1 MASLLLNRSI
11 VTVTRSWGLG
21 QLHVI
26 CVRVQYYSKIV
37 GLLNVVTND
46 FVGLQRADR
55 LRHESMTAILYKF
68 DSTYWGKIS
77 ENVQHKT
84 KMLGRSEFLI
94 IYDFCMML
102 IDYYS

>member
-1 MASLLLNRSI
+1 MIGI
-11 VTVTRSWGLG
+11 VMVTCSWGLG
-21 QLHVI
+21 QLHSI

-37 GLLNVVTND
+37 ELLNVVTND

-55 LRHESMTAILYKF
+55 LRHESMTAILYKK
-68 DSTYWGKIS
+68 SAENLIPCTGGKIS
-77 ENVQHKT
+77 ENFQHKT

-94 IYDFCMML
+94 IYNFCMML